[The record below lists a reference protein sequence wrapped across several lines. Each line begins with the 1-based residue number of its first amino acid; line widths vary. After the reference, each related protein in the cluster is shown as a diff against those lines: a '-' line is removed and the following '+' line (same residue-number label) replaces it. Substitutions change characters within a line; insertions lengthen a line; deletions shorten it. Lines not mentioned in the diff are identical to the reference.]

1 MTMTPIPIVG
11 GALIMNHSFLIRLKM
26 LKFSD
31 FVSGIKLLIAI
42 PFAIIFSFFKKD
54 IWLICESE
62 KEARDNGYWFYKY
75 ICDNHPEIDVIY
87 AIDKKSPDYMK
98 VCNLGKTCEFGT
110 VRHWIYYLIA
120 KYNISTQKGGKP
132 NAAICYVLEIYGIL
146 KNKRIFL
153 QHGITYN
160 DAEWLYYQN
169 TKMRLF
175 VCGAKPEY
183 EYVKQRFGYPS
194 GYVKYLGFPRFDNL
208 INTPKTNL
216 KKRIIVM
223 PTWRE
228 WLVIHTK
235 MSEISNYDG
244 NFKNTDYYKYWKALL
259 ENKEL
264 HNLLERYET
273 ELLFFPHRNMQ
284 PFLSN
289 FSTCNQNIKIASWED
304 YDVQDLLI
312 NSDLMITDYS
322 SVFFDYAYLKKPIIF
337 YQFDYQE
344 FREGQY
350 KEGYF
355 DFDRQELGK
364 VCYSLQKL
372 LYEIENVMKNNFVLE
387 EKYIKNMGDFFALN
401 DNKNS
406 ERIFNEIQK
415 I

>member
-1 MTMTPIPIVG
+1 
-11 GALIMNHSFLIRLKM
+11 
-26 LKFSD
+26 
-31 FVSGIKLLIAI
+31 
-42 PFAIIFSFFKKD
+42 
-54 IWLICESE
+54 
-62 KEARDNGYWFYKY
+62 
-75 ICDNHPEIDVIY
+75 
-87 AIDKKSPDYMK
+87 
-98 VCNLGKTCEFGT
+98 
-110 VRHWIYYLIA
+110 
-120 KYNISTQKGGKP
+120 
-132 NAAICYVLEIYGIL
+132 
-146 KNKRIFL
+146 
-153 QHGITYN
+153 
-160 DAEWLYYQN
+160 
-169 TKMRLF
+169 
-175 VCGAKPEY
+175 
-183 EYVKQRFGYPS
+183 
-194 GYVKYLGFPRFDNL
+194 
-208 INTPKTNL
+208 
-216 KKRIIVM
+216 M